1 MNLRKRKRGA
11 SAEVH
16 TSAMNDIMF
25 FLLLFFL
32 IASTVANPNVIKLM
46 LPKSSSG
53 KSISKKTIVVSI
65 TQDLKYYVDKKE
77 IPVANLSSTLEG
89 YKKMAEE
96 LTIVLYVEK
105 TVAIQDVVQVMDTA
119 QKLNMKLVLATAP
132 KGEFAVGSE
141 QCAVDAGLITAN

>member
-32 IASTVANPNVIKLM
+32 IASTVTNPNVLKLM

-53 KSISKKTIVVSI
+53 KAVSKKTIVVSV
-65 TQDLKYYVDKKE
+65 TKDLRYYVDRKE
-77 IPVANLSSTLEG
+77 VPVAGLQAALASYKTL
-89 YKKMAEE
+89 ATE
-96 LTIVLYVEK
+96 LTIVLYVDK
-105 TVAIQDVVQVMDTA
+105 TVAIQDVVQVMDVA
-119 QKLNMKLVLATAP
+119 QKLNIKLVLATEP
-132 KGEFAVGSE
+132 K
-141 QCAVDAGLITAN
+141 

>member
-11 SAEVH
+11 AAEVH

-32 IASTVANPNVIKLM
+32 IASTVANPNVIKLL

-65 TQDLKYYVDKKE
+65 TQDLKYYVEKKE
-77 IPVANLSSTLEG
+77 TPVAGLSSTLEN

-96 LTIVLYVEK
+96 VTIVLYVEK
-105 TVAIQDVVQVMDTA
+105 TVSIQDVVQVMDVA
-119 QKLNMKLVLATAP
+119 QKLNMKLVLATEP
-132 KGEFAVGSE
+132 KS
-141 QCAVDAGLITAN
+141 

>member
-32 IASTVANPNVIKLM
+32 IASTVTNPNVIKLM

-53 KSISKKTIVVSI
+53 KAVSKKTIVVSV
-65 TQDLKYYVDKKE
+65 TKDLRYYVDRKE
-77 IPVANLSSTLEG
+77 VPVTDLQTTLSTYKTL
-89 YKKMAEE
+89 ATE
-96 LTIVLYVEK
+96 LTIVLYVDK
-105 TVAIQDVVQVMDTA
+105 TVAIQDVVQVMDVA
-119 QKLNMKLVLATAP
+119 QKLNIKLVLATEP
-132 KGEFAVGSE
+132 K
-141 QCAVDAGLITAN
+141 